1 METKTIMVDD
11 KGCVIIPK
19 EIAIRLGLKPREKL
33 LIERRYNYII
43 VEKPRKILGQKI
55 TRLLK
60 EGLKD
65 VRWGDIEKE
74 REDREW

>member
-1 METKTIMVDD
+1 MNNSKTIRVDD

-19 EIAIRLGLKPREKL
+19 EIAIGLGLKPREKV

-43 VEKPRKILGQKI
+43 VEKPEKILGQKI
-55 TRLLK
+55 TRLLE

-65 VRWGDIEKE
+65 VRWEDVEKGG
-74 REDREW
+74 